1 MKTILIDRYGPPDVL
16 DYRDR
21 DLPVAKGDRV
31 LVNVI
36 ASSVNPV
43 DWKVRRGDFGLI
55 SGFDFPK
62 ALGSDV
68 AGIVEAVGDSVETF
82 QPGDEV
88 FGFISPLEGGAY
100 AEYLTI
106 PAENLAAKPTR
117 LSFAEAAAVPL
128 AGLTAMQ
135 ALLDLGEL
143 RPGFS
148 VLINGASGGVGS
160 LAVQLAKAFEAN
172 VTGVC
177 SAGNQGMVSQLG
189 ADQVIDYT
197 ETDFTRQDLPKY
209 DLIFDAVGKRSFAE
223 CSQVLT
229 SEGIY
234 VSTLPTVELVG
245 AITQTFFFPGP
256 KARLVLAQPKSRDL
270 NSLAE
275 LLDSGKVKA
284 VIDRTYALDDI
295 AQAHRYSESQR
306 AVGKIVITI
315 GNRQ

>member
-1 MKTILIDRYGPPDVL
+1 MKAILIDRYGTPDVL
-16 DYRDR
+16 EYRDR
-21 DLPVAKGDRV
+21 DLPVAKGDHV
-31 LVNVI
+31 LVKVM

-43 DWKVRRGDFGLI
+43 DWKIRRGDFGLV
-55 SGFDFPK
+55 SGFNFPK

-68 AGIVEAVGDSVETF
+68 AGIVEAVGDDVETL

-135 ALLDLGEL
+135 SLLDLGEL
-143 RPGFS
+143 RPGLS

-160 LAVQLAKAFEAN
+160 LAVQIAKAFEAN

-177 SAGNQGMVSQLG
+177 SASNQDLVSQLG

-197 ETDFTRQDLPKY
+197 ETDFTRADFPKY
-209 DLIFDAVGKRSFAE
+209 DIIFDAVGKRSFAE

-234 VSTLPTVELVG
+234 VSTLPSIELLG
-245 AITQTFFFPGP
+245 AITQTFFLPGP
-256 KARLVLAQPKSRDL
+256 TARLILAKPKSRDL
-270 NSLAE
+270 KSLAD
-275 LLDSGKVKA
+275 LLDSSKVKA
-284 VIDRTYALDDI
+284 VIDRTYPLTEI

-306 AVGKIVITI
+306 AAGKIVITVR
-315 GNRQ
+315 N